1 LLYSPIVLPIRNPP
15 RDSFGDLPR
24 GLDLIQVG
32 RRDIQDGDIRM
43 ESGGK
48 IPRFSDVARL
58 A

>member
-1 LLYSPIVLPIRNPP
+1 LPIRNPP

-32 RRDIQDGDIRM
+32 RRDIQDGEIRM